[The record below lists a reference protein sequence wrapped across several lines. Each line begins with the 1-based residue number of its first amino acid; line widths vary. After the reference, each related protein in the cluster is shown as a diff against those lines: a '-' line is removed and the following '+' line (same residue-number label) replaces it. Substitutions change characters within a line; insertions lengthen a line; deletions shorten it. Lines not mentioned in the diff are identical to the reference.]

1 MTKYVS
7 VIVLIL
13 ALASA
18 APADMWYGP
27 TPYLQFS
34 DSPFSGLAFD
44 TFYLEDF
51 EDGLLDTPGVTAS
64 GGYLTRS
71 NPSYVNYVDSVDGDD
86 GLVDGSGSTGN
97 SWFFPVG
104 STGLTFTSDLL
115 PTHFGVVW
123 TDGNGQTTFEAFDVH
138 GVSLGTIGPVGIADS
153 SYTGGTAEDRFFG
166 ISSPDG
172 IWKIKITNSVAG
184 IEVDHLQY
192 GVVPV
197 PVPGAVLLGLLGLGA
212 AGAKLRKRA

>member
-1 MTKYVS
+1 MTRHVS
-7 VIVLIL
+7 SIVLVL
-13 ALASA
+13 AFSSA
-18 APADMWYGP
+18 AQCAMWHGP

-34 DSPFSGLAFD
+34 DSPFSGLTFE

-51 EDGLLDTPGVTAS
+51 EDGLLNTPGVTAS

-71 NPSYVNYVDSVDGDD
+71 NPSYVTYVDSVDGDD
-86 GLVDGSGSTGN
+86 GLIDGSGSRGN
-97 SWFFPVG
+97 SWFFPSG
-104 STGLTFTSDLL
+104 SIGITFTSDLL

-138 GVSLGTIGPVGIADS
+138 GASLGTIGPVTIADS
-153 SYTGGTAEDRFFG
+153 AYNGATGEDRFFG
-166 ISSPDG
+166 VSAPDG
-172 IWKIKITNSVAG
+172 IWKIKITNTVAG

-197 PVPGAVLLGLLGLGA
+197 PLPGAMLLGLLGLGA
-212 AGAKLRKRA
+212 AGVKLRRRV